1 MKKWLWYE
9 SVWREM
15 VSGIVFKERVWAYD
29 ELLAFCKIKE
39 YLDFYRNEVE
49 EYKLDE
55 LEQIIS
61 DIKNGKD
68 TTKDEYGNVLEI
80 HSIKKLEKGEEFY
93 LVRKPNSLFN
103 IVVGKKVDELLGI
116 DCYLDKECTRISWSM
131 QMYTSTSANDYNCT
145 IMSCNPYMPLVII
158 YGTIVFTSYDSSDKW
173 DSTGSISFEGIQA
186 IIQNMKFM
194 SGNGILNLRK
204 I

>member
-68 TTKDEYGNVLEI
+68 TTKDEYGNVL
-80 HSIKKLEKGEEFY
+80 
-93 LVRKPNSLFN
+93 
-103 IVVGKKVDELLGI
+103 
-116 DCYLDKECTRISWSM
+116 
-131 QMYTSTSANDYNCT
+131 
-145 IMSCNPYMPLVII
+145 
-158 YGTIVFTSYDSSDKW
+158 
-173 DSTGSISFEGIQA
+173 
-186 IIQNMKFM
+186 
-194 SGNGILNLRK
+194 
-204 I
+204 